1 LAVGMTATEKIL
13 ARASGRREVVA
24 GEVVVAKVDV
34 AMIHDFTGPMAVRS
48 LKSMGAARV
57 WDPQRVVV
65 VFDHQVPASS
75 LQAAGFH
82 QMLRRFVEE
91 QGIPNF
97 YDVGRGGICHQLVPE
112 EGFALP
118 GSIIVGAD
126 SHTTTYG
133 ALGAFSTGLGSTDMA
148 AALATGQLWFR
159 VPESLKVV
167 AEGSLRPP
175 ASAKDLT
182 LAVVGRVGADGA
194 TYMAVEFKGEAVKEL
209 SVDGRMT
216 LCNMAVEMGAKNGI
230 VEPDAKTEAYLKGR
244 ARFPYKPAYSDDDAE
259 YVDEVTIEASRLE
272 PMVACPHSVDNVKPV
287 AEVEGVEVDQAFIG
301 SCTNGRLEDLEAAA
315 RILKGRRVHPR
326 VRLIVIPASQRIYL
340 EASRRGLIEAFVE
353 AGAMVCAPTCGPCLG
368 SHVGMLGDEEVCIS
382 SANRN
387 FIGRMG
393 SPKSKVY
400 LASPATVAAS
410 AVEGRIADPRRY
422 WS

>member
-1 LAVGMTATEKIL
+1 
-13 ARASGRREVVA
+13 
-24 GEVVVAKVDV
+24 
-34 AMIHDFTGPMAVRS
+34 MAVRS
-48 LKSMGAARV
+48 FKAMGATRV

-75 LQAAGFH
+75 LEAAGFH
-82 QMLRRFVEE
+82 QALRRFVEE

-118 GSIIVGAD
+118 GSVIVGAD

-133 ALGAFSTGLGSTDMA
+133 ALGAFATGLGSTDMA
-148 AALATGQLWFR
+148 AVLATGELWFR

-175 ASAKDLT
+175 VSAKDLT
-182 LAVVGRVGADGA
+182 LAIVGRVGADGA
-194 TYMAVEFKGEAVKEL
+194 TYMAVEFKGEAVREL

-230 VEPDAKTEAYLKGR
+230 VEPDAKVEAYVRGR
-244 ARFPYKPAYSDDDAE
+244 ARFPYKPVHSDRDAE
-259 YVDEVTIEASRLE
+259 YADEVTLEASKLE
-272 PMVACPHSVDNVKPV
+272 PMVACPHSVDNVKAV

-315 RILKGRRVHPR
+315 RIIKGRRVHPR
-326 VRLIVIPASQRIYL
+326 VRLIVIPASQRVYL
-340 EASRRGLIEAFVE
+340 EAARRGLIEAFVE
-353 AGAMVCAPTCGPCLG
+353 AGAVVCAPTCGPCLG
-368 SHVGMLGDEEVCIS
+368 SHVGILGDEETCIS

-410 AVEGRIADPRRY
+410 AVEGRIADPRKY